1 MMGTEKKIVL
11 RHIKKPDENREH
23 YLSIELKE
31 NGDLFLD
38 GWDVTPVAKDFYGDS
53 EYEYTKTIKNQD
65 LHYLKIA
72 FNVVNGK
79 DILEFLEENFSGEK
93 SFEFERLLNENNV
106 PFELD
111 VW

>member
-1 MMGTEKKIVL
+1 MGTEKKIVL

-38 GWDVTPVAKDFYGDS
+38 ACDVTPVAKAFTGDS
-53 EYEYTKTIKNQD
+53 EYEYTITIKKAD
-65 LHYLKIA
+65 LPKLRIA
-72 FNVVNGK
+72 FDIPDSK
-79 DILEFLEENFSGEK
+79 DILEFLLETFPGEK
-93 SFEFERLLNENNV
+93 SFEFERLLKKRNV
-106 PFELD
+106 PNELD